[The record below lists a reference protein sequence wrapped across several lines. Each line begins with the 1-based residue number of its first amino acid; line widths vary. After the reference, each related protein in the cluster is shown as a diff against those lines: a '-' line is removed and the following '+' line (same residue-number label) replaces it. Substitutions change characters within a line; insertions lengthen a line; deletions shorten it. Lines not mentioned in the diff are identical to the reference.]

1 MRNYGSPG
9 QHAASKLPRLRRVG
23 FIGIGLGLTVS
34 ATACASHV
42 AAAPLRPKQLGC
54 YSGDVRLTV
63 VPGSVHPGQVARLAA
78 IGTWHSRFVASDSWG
93 LLDSEI
99 NGHLM
104 PIYNL
109 AAIALG
115 IPRRQNVRVG
125 PAVAIASVGLP
136 NRPFRIEVP
145 NVPDGIYTIEFT
157 YSAAP
162 TSSGTGPK
170 VYDLCA
176 RLTVSH

>member
-1 MRNYGSPG
+1 MSRG
-9 QHAASKLPRLRRVG
+9 QHLARKLSRLRRAG
-23 FIGIGLGLTVS
+23 LIGIGLGLMVS

-42 AAAPLRPKQLGC
+42 AATPLHPKRLGC

-63 VPGSVHPGQVARLAA
+63 GPGSGRPGQVVSLAA
-78 IGTWHSRFVASDSWG
+78 IGTWHSPLVTSDSWG
-93 LLDSEI
+93 LLDGEV

-109 AAIALG
+109 AAIAVG
-115 IPRRQNVRVG
+115 IPRRPNVRVG
-125 PAVAIASVGLP
+125 PAGAIASVGLP

-145 NVPDGIYTIEFT
+145 NVPAGIYTIEFT

-176 RLTVSH
+176 RLSVSH